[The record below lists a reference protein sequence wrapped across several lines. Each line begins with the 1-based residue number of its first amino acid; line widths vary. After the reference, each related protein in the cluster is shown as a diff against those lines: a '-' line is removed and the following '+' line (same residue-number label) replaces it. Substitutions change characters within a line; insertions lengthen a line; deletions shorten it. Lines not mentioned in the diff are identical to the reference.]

1 MTERIVRINSMKEA
15 DEFNKICSKFA
26 CDMDLASGKYYVD
39 AKSIMGIFSLDLS
52 GSLKLLADTED
63 AAAIDEAFQKF
74 IEKQQIEKE
83 IG

>member
-52 GSLKLLADTED
+52 SSLKLLADTED
-63 AAAIDEAFQKF
+63 AAAIDETFQKF
-74 IEKQQIEKE
+74 IEK
-83 IG
+83 

>member
-52 GSLKLLADTED
+52 SSLKLLADIED

-74 IEKQQIEKE
+74 IEK
-83 IG
+83 

>member
-52 GSLKLLADTED
+52 SSLKLLAD
-63 AAAIDEAFQKF
+63 
-74 IEKQQIEKE
+74 
-83 IG
+83 

>member
-52 GSLKLLADTED
+52 SSLKLLADTED
-63 AAAIDEAFQKF
+63 AVAIDEAFQKF
-74 IEKQQIEKE
+74 IEK
-83 IG
+83 

>member
-52 GSLKLLADTED
+52 SSLKLLADTED
-63 AAAIDEAFQKF
+63 AETIDEAFQKF
-74 IEKQQIEKE
+74 IEK
-83 IG
+83 

>member
-52 GSLKLLADTED
+52 SSLKLLADTED
-63 AAAIDEAFQKF
+63 AEAIDEAFQKF
-74 IEKQQIEKE
+74 IEK
-83 IG
+83 

>member
-39 AKSIMGIFSLDLS
+39 AKSIMGIFSLDLTRPLTLTVHGKDELEEINS
-52 GSLKLLADTED
+52 AIAPYLK
-63 AAAIDEAFQKF
+63 K
-74 IEKQQIEKE
+74 
-83 IG
+83 

>member
-52 GSLKLLADTED
+52 SSLKLLADTED
-63 AAAIDEAFQKF
+63 AAVIDEAFQKF
-74 IEKQQIEKE
+74 IEK
-83 IG
+83 

>member
-52 GSLKLLADTED
+52 KVLILNADTD
-63 AAAIDEAFQKF
+63 DEEKVKKDFADF
-74 IEKQQIEKE
+74 IQ
-83 IG
+83 

>member
-63 AAAIDEAFQKF
+63 PAAIDEAFQKF
-74 IEKQQIEKE
+74 IEK
-83 IG
+83 

>member
-39 AKSIMGIFSLDLS
+39 AKSIMGVLI
-52 GSLKLLADTED
+52 
-63 AAAIDEAFQKF
+63 
-74 IEKQQIEKE
+74 
-83 IG
+83 

>member
-52 GSLKLLADTED
+52 SSLKLLADTED
-63 AAAIDEAFQKF
+63 AAAIDEVFQKF
-74 IEKQQIEKE
+74 IEK
-83 IG
+83 

>member
-1 MTERIVRINSMKEA
+1 MTEKIVRINSMKEA

-52 GSLKLLADTED
+52 SSLKLLADTED
-63 AAAIDEAFQKF
+63 AAAIDETFQKF
-74 IEKQQIEKE
+74 IEK
-83 IG
+83 

>member
-52 GSLKLLADTED
+52 SSLKLLADTED
-63 AAAIDEAFQKF
+63 AATIDEAFQKF
-74 IEKQQIEKE
+74 IEK
-83 IG
+83 